1 MNAASRITEF
11 SKSVCSLPTHTTET
25 PQLSDESL
33 DVFEVALCDTDAEQP
48 FYVVPYKLLAAEEF
62 ESEHDAY
69 ACWRV
74 IPDPTG
80 NKWEDFDGVQYAL
93 VPEQGTL
100 YVRQRDLLRKVSEV
114 FACEVKEQ
122 SVEYVT
128 EGIMPHRFSKRE
140 FFGEVLAVKESFMA
154 MYFRD

>member
-1 MNAASRITEF
+1 MNRITELAA
-11 SKSVCSLPTHTTET
+11 SICSLPTHTTET
-25 PQLSDESL
+25 PSFGESL
-33 DVFEVALCDTDAEQP
+33 EVFEVALTDVNMEPYQP
-48 FYVVPYKLLAAEEF
+48 FYVVPYRLLAAEEF

-80 NKWEDFDGVQYAL
+80 NKWEDFDGVGFSL

-100 YVRQRDLLRKVSEV
+100 YVRQRDLLRKVSEL

-122 SVEYVT
+122 AAEYIT
-128 EGIMPHRFSKRE
+128 EGILPHRFSKRE
-140 FFGEVLAVKESFMA
+140 FFNEVLAVKESFMA

>member
-1 MNAASRITEF
+1 MNAASRITQF
-11 SKSVCSLPTHTTET
+11 AKNICSLQSHQTEI
-25 PQLSDESL
+25 PQFGESL
-33 DVFEVALCDTDAEQP
+33 DVFEVALTDLDAKQP
-48 FYVVPYKLLAAEEF
+48 FYVIPYAKLSAEEF
-62 ESEHDAY
+62 ESEHDAF
-69 ACWRV
+69 ACWRA

-114 FACEVKEQ
+114 FADSIKEQ
-122 SVEYVT
+122 ATEYVT
-128 EGIMPHRFSKRE
+128 EGIMPHRFSRRQ
-140 FFGEVLAVKESFMA
+140 FFDEVLAVKESFMA